1 MTELL
6 LDGTASDLLY
16 YMIRQDVDKTT
27 KRGEDTVIV
36 VHLNL
41 TLLEDDDYV

>member
-1 MTELL
+1 MTELP

-16 YMIRQDVDKTT
+16 YMIRQDEDKMT
-27 KRGEDTVIV
+27 KRGEDTVIF

-41 TLLEDDDYV
+41 TFLEDDDYV

>member
-16 YMIRQDVDKTT
+16 YMIRQDVDKIT
-27 KRGEDTVIV
+27 KRGEDMVQIERIAYSV
-36 VHLNL
+36 
-41 TLLEDDDYV
+41 

>member
-6 LDGTASDLLY
+6 LDETASNLLHY
-16 YMIRQDVDKTT
+16 KIRQDVDKMT
-27 KRGEDTVIV
+27 KRGEDLVIV